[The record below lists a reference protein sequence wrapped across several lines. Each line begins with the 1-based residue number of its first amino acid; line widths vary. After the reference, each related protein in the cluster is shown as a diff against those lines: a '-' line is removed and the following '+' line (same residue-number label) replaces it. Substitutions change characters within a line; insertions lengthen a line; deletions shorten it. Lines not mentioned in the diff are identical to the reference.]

1 MKGQVRSLGLHPG
14 WYNEPYRHS
23 LAAKGVRTSLLS
35 KKSQLIDEKYVSGL
49 DKPGVPSS
57 EAVNKS
63 YDEYIKDFDTIIALK
78 NLELVGL
85 ERERKVLSENPEDF
99 SELFGDSAPH
109 IRIRPRVEPGE
120 EEEALASSVMNW
132 AEGSE
137 LRRKAKKDFDENLL
151 RDSYFSPS
159 TYFEK
164 EEELAKLGLAA
175 KVPEEEFRDRF
186 AYYHRNLGLDS
197 DETKMALMSE
207 FDLSPSEVE
216 DELQELGPMRYAYKR
231 KSMAT
236 KMDSELAHATGDYD
250 FIGGKG
256 DDPIDF
262 ISGNLK
268 STEDHSLDKWWSS
281 VKYTLLHPFKD
292 ADGEWV
298 EYNMLAGH
306 PIHLSDDKMERAEQ
320 RGAAIFARVASQAN
334 IEPLIER
341 GKNRSFRQVALD
353 LAFGRRTGDEKDDE
367 ALIKRYEEKSG
378 DVNTAFAAKKDLVKD
393 VPGQN
398 PRVTANY
405 YRYRQEDPKKYDQFR
420 VKVLPSGK
428 KLVFGRKK
436 TKSKHKLG
444 KWEVQSILVPRVEV
458 AQK

>member
-1 MKGQVRSLGLHPG
+1 VKGQVRSLGLHPG

-23 LAAKGVRTSLLS
+23 LAAKGVSTSFSS
-35 KKSQLIDEKYVSGL
+35 KKSKIISELYGVPPHSEIDSMKRKTSDDFHDINLEVAELDGLPEHEEADVLVPLTKKSIDNFEEIELLID
-49 DKPGVPSS
+49 
-57 EAVNKS
+57 A
-63 YDEYIKDFDTIIALK
+63 
-78 NLELVGL
+78 
-85 ERERKVLSENPEDF
+85 
-99 SELFGDSAPH
+99 
-109 IRIRPRVEPGE
+109 
-120 EEEALASSVMNW
+120 M
-132 AEGSE
+132 
-137 LRRKAKKDFDENLL
+137 RRRHKAKEIFNDEFAGERMNFVSKD
-151 RDSYFSPS
+151 
-159 TYFEK
+159 
-164 EEELAKLGLAA
+164 
-175 KVPEEEFRDRF
+175 EFIDRF
-186 AYYHRNLGLDS
+186 TFYNRDLGFNS

-207 FDLSPSEVE
+207 FNLSPGEVE
-216 DELQELGPMRYAYKR
+216 DELQDLGPMRYAYKR

-367 ALIKRYEEKSG
+367 ELIKRYEE
-378 DVNTAFAAKKDLVKD
+378 
-393 VPGQN
+393 
-398 PRVTANY
+398 
-405 YRYRQEDPKKYDQFR
+405 
-420 VKVLPSGK
+420 
-428 KLVFGRKK
+428 
-436 TKSKHKLG
+436 
-444 KWEVQSILVPRVEV
+444 
-458 AQK
+458 